1 MKTKHLIV
9 RACRGIVTRRWPEFD
24 PGVKI
29 VVDVV
34 LRANHVQVNNS
45 SGLAITVSDELVQF
59 FEDFWRRYVNA
70 PLYARN
76 IILNSIAPDVS

>member
-1 MKTKHLIV
+1 MV
-9 RACRGIVTRRWPEFD
+9 E
-24 PGVKI
+24 
-29 VVDVV
+29 VV

-70 PLYARN
+70 PLFARN
-76 IILNSIAPDVS
+76 IILKSIAPDVS